1 MSRTSIYNR
10 TPGRQD
16 NPVAIAVLF
25 SSIACTALV
34 LYFFGN
40 SEFDIGTPSDPK
52 NILITALLGLIVF
65 ESTRQYYG
73 NSCPREGEAAYA

>member
-10 TPGRQD
+10 TPERQD
-16 NPVAIAVLF
+16 NPAVIAGLY
-25 SSIACTALV
+25 SLIACTALV
-34 LYFFGN
+34 LYFFGK
-40 SEFDIGTPSDPK
+40 SEFDIGTPSDLVKLP
-52 NILITALLGLIVF
+52 ITALISLIVF